1 MTRGL
6 INTPPASPNE
16 KENTEEEPTEEEPKD
31 KQKPRRRKPKAKPV
45 LRNNWIRKE
54 IKTSKR
60 KSLSLCTNAVKKGD
74 AVLENERRD
83 C

>member
-16 KENTEEEPTEEEPKD
+16 KENTEEEPKD
-31 KQKPRRRKPKAKPV
+31 KQKPRRRKPKARPV
-45 LRNNWIRKE
+45 LRNNWTRKE

-60 KSLSLCTNAVKKGD
+60 KSLSLCTNAVKKGMQFWKTKEETVVKD
-74 AVLENERRD
+74 M
-83 C
+83 